1 MNQEHQH
8 NQQTSEHTTT
18 TGMPQSAPGGQ
29 SITQTGSQQITQQ
42 QSGTIQPT
50 TVITQVG
57 TFINRLSKIL
67 PYMGTS
73 VQDPK
78 MVNQG
83 AATPPAGIT
92 LPAGG
97 GPVYI
102 PLGSAG
108 TASPTDPQLSRPII
122 AGYVR
127 IKAYG
132 AGTVTAII
140 VSCTDGTNTEII
152 CSETCSIALTATTG
166 MTKTIIFETE
176 INPVVFAITLT
187 GGTGATCSIEV
198 AGASGY

>member
-18 TGMPQSAPGGQ
+18 TGLPQAAPGGQ
-29 SITQTGSQQITQQ
+29 SITSQGSQQITPT
-42 QSGTIQPT
+42 STGVQPT
-50 TVITQVG
+50 TVITPVG
-57 TFINRLSKIL
+57 SFINRLSKIL

-83 AATPPAGIT
+83 AAGNGVT
-92 LPAGG
+92 LTASANF
-97 GPVYI
+97 I
-102 PLGSAG
+102 PLGSNG
-108 TASPTDPQLSRPII
+108 TASPTDVVLSRPII
-122 AGYVR
+122 AGYIR

-132 AGTVTAII
+132 AGTITAIL
-140 VSCTDGTNTEII
+140 VTCTDGTNTEIL
-152 CSETCSIALTATTG
+152 CSETCSMALTATTG

-187 GGTGATCSIEV
+187 GGSGATASFEV